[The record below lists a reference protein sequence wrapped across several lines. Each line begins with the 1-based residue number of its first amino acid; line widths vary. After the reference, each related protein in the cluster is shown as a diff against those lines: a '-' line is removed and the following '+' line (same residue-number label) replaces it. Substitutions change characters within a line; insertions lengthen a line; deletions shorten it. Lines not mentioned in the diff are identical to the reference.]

1 MRIFLISLIS
11 TCLLF
16 IFSQSALASGQ
27 PDPASPGSPTG
38 SGDTGTDP
46 SSQIE
51 AVQTEGKERPGQ
63 WNQVPPT
70 IPDFP
75 QKRRT
80 VYKLRETMHH
90 HWMLTRLDEQKVNC
104 NIYLDDIGEPQ
115 GNHVLGYCGYQVY
128 QQWLQGVCKQTNDRE
143 EPCQG
148 LTLHY
153 IGPINE
159 QLEVSITLPGSV
171 AYLGLVNCGPWG
183 ECSQYPQ
190 MMFGGV
196 EPLASY
202 HIDLVHVEF
211 ENGQEYVC
219 EAQAC
224 AVPMPPTNADG
235 QKVTYYVTSSY
246 GDDSLKTTFQYRSI
260 ELGFNNYLFQVIGSE
275 WDRFI
280 PVGAAY
286 WEFFPD
292 LDIYLVPWLSDV
304 NTPDDMFTDHN
315 FALLAGVLIL
325 RGDVSAAG
333 CADGGLLPNYAASA
347 CGIERARDQVIQD
360 QNRFNAQILEAANQ
374 ANVPP
379 MLLKGLIG
387 QESQFWNGWVIEGEY
402 GYGMLTD
409 KGADM
414 LLRWHIETFLDLCI
428 PAYGVN
434 DCAWGYSELAEYP
447 KAYLRGLALQDI
459 GTGDEFN
466 LIANTMAAAAGQTG
480 QIIRNVTGEEPG
492 DVMSYRE
499 MWLISLALYHG
510 GAGCVGTAVEEAYD
524 AEEILT
530 WGSISE
536 YLIGDC
542 QLVSSY
548 PYMVMQYAE
557 TAFP

>member
-1 MRIFLISLIS
+1 M
-11 TCLLF
+11 
-16 IFSQSALASGQ
+16 
-27 PDPASPGSPTG
+27 
-38 SGDTGTDP
+38 
-46 SSQIE
+46 
-51 AVQTEGKERPGQ
+51 V
-63 WNQVPPT
+63 
-70 IPDFP
+70 
-75 QKRRT
+75 
-80 VYKLRETMHH
+80 
-90 HWMLTRLDEQKVNC
+90 
-104 NIYLDDIGEPQ
+104 
-115 GNHVLGYCGYQVY
+115 
-128 QQWLQGVCKQTNDRE
+128 
-143 EPCQG
+143 
-148 LTLHY
+148 
-153 IGPINE
+153 
-159 QLEVSITLPGSV
+159 
-171 AYLGLVNCGPWG
+171 
-183 ECSQYPQ
+183 
-190 MMFGGV
+190 
-196 EPLASY
+196 
-202 HIDLVHVEF
+202 
-211 ENGQEYVC
+211 
-219 EAQAC
+219 
-224 AVPMPPTNADG
+224 
-235 QKVTYYVTSSY
+235 
-246 GDDSLKTTFQYRSI
+246 
-260 ELGFNNYLFQVIGSE
+260 
-275 WDRFI
+275 
-280 PVGAAY
+280 
-286 WEFFPD
+286 
-292 LDIYLVPWLSDV
+292 
-304 NTPDDMFTDHN
+304 
-315 FALLAGVLIL
+315 
-325 RGDVSAAG
+325 
-333 CADGGLLPNYAASA
+333 
-347 CGIERARDQVIQD
+347 
-360 QNRFNAQILEAANQ
+360 EAANQ